1 MVAIRSLVASFQARG
16 DTRTPMLCFF
26 AGLGVNLTL
35 KFMLYKTAGATG
47 LAFSTAAGAWIN
59 FGFLIVLGMS
69 WKWMRPDARL
79 MENISIT
86 LFSCGALAL
95 AGPVILQ
102 HVSALVPFALLHK
115 EVAMAVTG
123 GVIFGG
129 YAAIFALCALT
140 FGRSVS
146 AQLQ

>member
-1 MVAIRSLVASFQARG
+1 
-16 DTRTPMLCFF
+16 MLCFF

-35 KFMLYKTAGATG
+35 KFVLYKTSGTTG
-47 LAFSTAAGAWIN
+47 LAFATAAGAWVN
-59 FGFLIVLGMS
+59 FASLIVLGMS
-69 WKWMRPDARL
+69 WKWMRPDAKL
-79 MENISIT
+79 MENIAIT

-102 HVSALVPFALLHK
+102 YVSALYPFALLHK
-115 EVAMAVTG
+115 EVAMTIAA